1 MTKKKQQHKNA
12 GRRQRNQGRQDM
24 IYALYADEK
33 GEIFDAPGIG
43 AVGRFGDEIRPL
55 KPEDL
60 IPLPDSADLMYLPDR
75 QALGVDG
82 DGNILPLTG
91 LAVSAILP
99 AGYTR
104 TLLPG
109 FQLQEAERLPL
120 YGYTAVAVYKDQLY
134 AAAIYTDE
142 NHKWDPENY
151 NTPDL
156 KKLVKRVKKDLPDN
170 PLVEHL
176 ANCSLEWH
184 CCTAENLFYRRWEC
198 GIPTSPACNANCFGC
213 ISLQPAECCPSP
225 QERIR
230 FKPTPEQIAQ
240 LGIYHLQTAP
250 EGIISFGQGCE
261 GEPSLAAANISQGIR
276 LIRQQTSRGQINI
289 NTNAGY
295 TEGIRQIVDAGL
307 DTMRVSIISALPA
320 SYDAYYRS
328 SYKLDDVKESIRY
341 ALEHGIYVSLNML
354 YFPGFND
361 RAEEFAGWQEFFRQ
375 LPVQMIQVR
384 NLNIDPDAFLE
395 IMPQA
400 KGEILGTKAF
410 LQRLHEEFPAM
421 VIGSFSHY
429 VEE

>member
-1 MTKKKQQHKNA
+1 MTKKQKNSKA
-12 GRRQRNQGRQDM
+12 GKKNIRNQQDM
-24 IYALYADEK
+24 IYALYADEN

-55 KPEDL
+55 TPEDL

-75 QALGVDG
+75 QALGVDEE
-82 DGNILPLTG
+82 GNILPLTG
-91 LAVSAILP
+91 QAVSAILP

-109 FQLQEAERLPL
+109 FQLMEEASQLPL
-120 YGYTAVAVYKDQLY
+120 YGYTAVAVYQDQLY

-156 KKLVKRVKKDLPDN
+156 KKLVKRVKKDLPNN

-198 GIPTSPACNANCFGC
+198 GIPTSPVCNANCFGC

-225 QERIR
+225 QERIKFR
-230 FKPTPEQIAQ
+230 PTPEQIAQ
-240 LGIYHLQTAP
+240 IGLYHLQTAP

-261 GEPSLAAANISQGIR
+261 GEPSLAAVNISQGIR
-276 LIRQQTSRGQINI
+276 LIRQQTDKGQINI

-307 DTMRVSIISALPA
+307 DTMRVSIISALPE
-320 SYDAYYRS
+320 SYAAYYRS
-328 SYKLDDVKESIRY
+328 SYQLENVKESIRY
-341 ALEHGIYVSLNML
+341 ALDKGIYVSLNML

-361 RAEEFAGWQEFFRQ
+361 RAEELAGWLEFFRE

-384 NLNIDPDAFLE
+384 NLNIDPDAFLQ
-395 IMPQA
+395 IMSEAQ
-400 KGEILGTKAF
+400 GEILGTKTF
-410 LQRLHEEFPAM
+410 LTKLHQEFPDM

>member
-1 MTKKKQQHKNA
+1 MTKKQKNSKA
-12 GRRQRNQGRQDM
+12 GKKHIRNQQDM
-24 IYALYADEK
+24 IYALYADEN

-55 KPEDL
+55 TPEDL

-75 QALGVDG
+75 QALGVDEE
-82 DGNILPLTG
+82 GNILPLTG
-91 LAVSAILP
+91 QAVSAILP

-109 FQLQEAERLPL
+109 FQLMEEASQLPL
-120 YGYTAVAVYKDQLY
+120 YGYTAVAVYQDQLY

-156 KKLVKRVKKDLPDN
+156 KKLVKRVKKDLPNN

-198 GIPTSPACNANCFGC
+198 GIPTSPVCNANCFGC

-225 QERIR
+225 QERIKFR
-230 FKPTPEQIAQ
+230 PTPEQIAEIG
-240 LGIYHLQTAP
+240 LYHLQTAP

-261 GEPSLAAANISQGIR
+261 GEPSLAAVNISQGIR
-276 LIRQQTSRGQINI
+276 LIRQQTDKGQINI

-307 DTMRVSIISALPA
+307 DTMRVSIISALPE
-320 SYDAYYRS
+320 SYAAYYRS
-328 SYKLDDVKESIRY
+328 SYQLENVKESIRY
-341 ALEHGIYVSLNML
+341 ALDKGIYVSLNML

-361 RAEEFAGWQEFFRQ
+361 RAEELAGWLEFFRE

-395 IMPQA
+395 IMPEVQ
-400 KGEILGTKAF
+400 GEILGTKTF
-410 LQRLHEEFPAM
+410 LTKLHQEFPDM

>member
-1 MTKKKQQHKNA
+1 MTKKQKNSKA
-12 GRRQRNQGRQDM
+12 GKKNTKNQQDM
-24 IYALYADEK
+24 IYALYADEN

-43 AVGRFGDEIRPL
+43 AVGRFGHEIRPL
-55 KPEDL
+55 TPEDL

-75 QALGVDG
+75 QALGMDEE
-82 DGNILPLTG
+82 GNILPLTG
-91 LAVSAILP
+91 QAVSAILP

-109 FQLQEAERLPL
+109 FQLMEEASQLPL
-120 YGYTAVAVYKDQLY
+120 YGYTAVAVYQDQLY

-156 KKLVKRVKKDLPDN
+156 KKLVKRVKKDLPNN

-198 GIPTSPACNANCFGC
+198 GIPTSPVCNANCFGC

-225 QERIR
+225 QERIKFR
-230 FKPTPEQIAQ
+230 PTPEQIAEIG
-240 LGIYHLQTAP
+240 LYHLQTAP

-261 GEPSLAAANISQGIR
+261 GEPSLAAVNISQGIR
-276 LIRQQTSRGQINI
+276 LIRQQTDKGQINI

-307 DTMRVSIISALPA
+307 DTMRVSIISALPE
-320 SYDAYYRS
+320 SYAAYYRS
-328 SYKLDDVKESIRY
+328 SYQLENVKESIRY
-341 ALEHGIYVSLNML
+341 ALDKGIYVSLNML

-361 RAEEFAGWQEFFRQ
+361 RAQELAGWLEFFRE

-384 NLNIDPDAFLE
+384 NLNIDPDAFL
-395 IMPQA
+395 
-400 KGEILGTKAF
+400 TK
-410 LQRLHEEFPAM
+410 LHQEFPDM

>member
-1 MTKKKQQHKNA
+1 MTKKQKNSKA
-12 GRRQRNQGRQDM
+12 GKKHTRHQQDM
-24 IYALYADEK
+24 IYALYADEN

-55 KPEDL
+55 TPEDL

-75 QALGVDG
+75 QALGVDEE
-82 DGNILPLTG
+82 GNILPLTG
-91 LAVSAILP
+91 QAVSAILP

-109 FQLQEAERLPL
+109 FQLMEEASQLPL
-120 YGYTAVAVYKDQLY
+120 YGYTAVAVYQDQLY

-198 GIPTSPACNANCFGC
+198 GIPTSPVCNANCFGC

-225 QERIR
+225 QERIKFR
-230 FKPTPEQIAQ
+230 PTPEQIAQ
-240 LGIYHLQTAP
+240 IGLYHLQTAP

-261 GEPSLAAANISQGIR
+261 GEPSLAAVNISQGIR
-276 LIRQQTSRGQINI
+276 LIRQQTDKGQINI

-307 DTMRVSIISALPA
+307 DTMRVSIISALPE
-320 SYDAYYRS
+320 SYAAYYRS
-328 SYKLDDVKESIRY
+328 SYQLENVKESIRY
-341 ALEHGIYVSLNML
+341 ALDKGIYVSLNML

-361 RAEEFAGWQEFFRQ
+361 RAQELAGWLEFFRE

-384 NLNIDPDAFLE
+384 NLNIDPDAFLQ
-395 IMPQA
+395 IMPEVQ
-400 KGEILGTKAF
+400 GEILGTKAF
-410 LQRLHEEFPAM
+410 LTKLHQEFPDM

>member
-1 MTKKKQQHKNA
+1 MTKKQKNSKA
-12 GRRQRNQGRQDM
+12 GKKNIRNQQDM
-24 IYALYADEK
+24 IYALYADEN

-55 KPEDL
+55 TPEDL

-75 QALGVDG
+75 QALGVDEE
-82 DGNILPLTG
+82 GNILPLTG
-91 LAVSAILP
+91 QAVSAILP

-109 FQLQEAERLPL
+109 FQLMEEASQLPL
-120 YGYTAVAVYKDQLY
+120 YGYTAVAVYQDQLY

-156 KKLVKRVKKDLPDN
+156 KKLVKRVKKDLPNN

-198 GIPTSPACNANCFGC
+198 GIPTSPVCNANCFGC

-225 QERIR
+225 QERIKFR
-230 FKPTPEQIAQ
+230 PTPEQIAEIG
-240 LGIYHLQTAP
+240 LYHLQTAP

-261 GEPSLAAANISQGIR
+261 GEPSLAAVNISQGIR
-276 LIRQQTSRGQINI
+276 LIRQQTDKGQINI

-307 DTMRVSIISALPA
+307 DTMRVSIISALPE
-320 SYDAYYRS
+320 SYAAYYRS
-328 SYKLDDVKESIRY
+328 SYQLENVKESIRY
-341 ALEHGIYVSLNML
+341 ALDKGIYVSLNML

-361 RAEEFAGWQEFFRQ
+361 RAEELAGWLEFFRE

-395 IMPQA
+395 IMPEVQ
-400 KGEILGTKAF
+400 GEILGTKAF
-410 LQRLHEEFPAM
+410 LTKLHQEFPDM

>member
-1 MTKKKQQHKNA
+1 MTKKQKNSKA
-12 GRRQRNQGRQDM
+12 GKKHIRNQQDM
-24 IYALYADEK
+24 VYALYADEN

-55 KPEDL
+55 TPEDL

-75 QALGVDG
+75 QALGVDEE
-82 DGNILPLTG
+82 GNILPLTG
-91 LAVSAILP
+91 QAVSAILP

-109 FQLQEAERLPL
+109 FQLMEEASQLPL
-120 YGYTAVAVYKDQLY
+120 YGYTAVAVYQDQLY

-156 KKLVKRVKKDLPDN
+156 KKLVKRVKKDLPNN

-198 GIPTSPACNANCFGC
+198 GIPTSPVCNANCFGC

-225 QERIR
+225 QERIKFR
-230 FKPTPEQIAQ
+230 PTPEQIAEIG
-240 LGIYHLQTAP
+240 LYHLQTAP

-261 GEPSLAAANISQGIR
+261 GEPSLAAVNISQGIR
-276 LIRQQTSRGQINI
+276 LIRQQTDKGQINI

-307 DTMRVSIISALPA
+307 DTMRVSIISALPE
-320 SYDAYYRS
+320 SYAAYYRS
-328 SYKLDDVKESIRY
+328 SYQLENVKESIRY
-341 ALEHGIYVSLNML
+341 ALDKGIYVSLNML

-361 RAEEFAGWQEFFRQ
+361 RAQELAGWLEFFRE

-395 IMPQA
+395 IMPEVQ
-400 KGEILGTKAF
+400 GEILGTKAF
-410 LQRLHEEFPAM
+410 LTKLHQEFPDM